1 VENSNVPLP
10 RTSSLYLD
18 FVRFLSAAIVFAF
31 HLSYRGFGGTW
42 IPLHIGGDAVMV
54 FFVLSGF
61 IISYTAE
68 REPTLAVFMTAR
80 LARLWSVAIPAL
92 ALTFAADKIGNLIN
106 PDFYTATSYN
116 PDLAVLRLVA
126 SGVFLNEVW
135 FRSICPLSNLPF
147 WSIGFEFWY
156 YVLFAAGFYLS
167 GVKRTVTVAAAA
179 VAVGPKILLLF
190 PIWLLGV
197 AIYRLNNKAKASEA
211 AGWFMF
217 LAPLPLYA
225 VCVVAGLHRLLDRAT
240 QSAIGPQMFHSLVN
254 AESFLWLNMIGVLVA
269 IHFLGFFAIQHRFG
283 FLARVESPIRYL
295 AGLTLSCYLFHF
307 PLFMLFGSLL
317 RPSSDSIGLNVL
329 IGALSATVIVALGP
343 WAERSR
349 YPLRSY
355 LAEKARVLLGSRGA
369 LKTAP

>member
-1 VENSNVPLP
+1 MENSNVPLP

-18 FVRFLSAAIVFAF
+18 FVRFLSAAIVFVF
-31 HLSYRGFGGTW
+31 HLSYRGFGGVW

-106 PDFYTATSYN
+106 PDFYAATSYN
-116 PDLAVLRLVA
+116 PDLPVLRLVA

-147 WSIGFEFWY
+147 WSIGYEFWY
-156 YVLFAAGFYLS
+156 YVLFATGFYLS
-167 GVKRTVTVAAAA
+167 GVKRTVTIAAAA

-197 AIYRLNNKAKASEA
+197 AVYRLNNKAKASEA

-217 LAPLPLYA
+217 LTPLPLYA

-269 IHFLGFFAIQHRFG
+269 IHFLGFFAIHHRFG

-317 RPSSDSIGLNVL
+317 KPSPDSIGLNIL
-329 IGALSATVIVALGP
+329 IGMLSAAVIVALGP

-355 LAEKARVLLGSRGA
+355 FAEKARVLLGSGGA